1 MSQAND
7 GYDYNPEYD
16 YNEQYDG
23 EDYDQSSISQED
35 YWKVINSFFG
45 NKGLVRQQLESF
57 NEFVEN
63 TMQELV
69 DENARLTLDQ
79 HSQHT
84 GAAGDE
90 TRRYEINFGQIY
102 LAKVAMTEMD
112 GQTVSLF
119 PQEARLRNL
128 TYAAPLYVDMKKS
141 TLTAGNVDDPIEAQ
155 WQPAVDANG
164 VMQETEEDKIWI
176 GKVPVMIRSNFC
188 LLDDLQEEQNYNL
201 GECPY
206 DQGGYFIINGSEKV
220 LIAQE
225 RMAANHVYVFKKAD
239 PSAITY
245 FSEVTSQM
253 EKGGKMPSKTVVRMY
268 ARNSDRTTTGSV
280 IRASLPYTKVDI
292 PIVIIFRALGI
303 VPDRDVLSHICFD
316 PNDTAM
322 LEMLRPCIEEAFSVQ
337 DRDTALD
344 FIGRR
349 GQQEKG
355 TRLTRQRAAFDI
367 LQKEMLPH
375 VSVSEGFESKKAYFL
390 GYMVHRLC
398 SASLGR
404 RELDDR
410 DHFGKK
416 RLDLAGPLLAN
427 LFRILFKKLTRD
439 VYRHLQ
445 KCVETHKEF
454 TLVNAIKPGIITN
467 GLKYSLATGNWG
479 DQAKAMQARAGV
491 SQVLNRYTFASTL
504 SHLRRTNTPIGRDG
518 KIAKPRQ
525 LHNTHWG
532 MVCPAETPE
541 GQACGLVKNLALM
554 SYISV
559 GSYSAP
565 VMEFLEEWGL
575 EDQTEYSNAPSA
587 TKVFVNG
594 VWMGIHRD
602 AVTLHQNLLSMR
614 RGGQLKHEVSIVRDI
629 RERELRLYTDA
640 GRVCRPL
647 FIVNEDQTLMLQRSH
662 IERIDELEEEEGKAW
677 EEMLSTGIV
686 EYVDAE
692 EEETILIAMVQ
703 EDLENAR
710 KFHTRE
716 EVNRDHAAHSMEA
729 FDPTAR
735 VKSANWS
742 QTYTHMEIHPS
753 MILGVCA
760 SIIPF
765 PDHNQVS
772 WRCPGPQLTVSV
784 AS

>member
-1 MSQAND
+1 M
-7 GYDYNPEYD
+7 P
-16 YNEQYDG
+16 
-23 EDYDQSSISQED
+23 
-35 YWKVINSFFG
+35 
-45 NKGLVRQQLESF
+45 LVYRR
-57 NEFVEN
+57 
-63 TMQELV
+63 TW
-69 DENARLTLDQ
+69 LTGQ
-79 HSQHT
+79 
-84 GAAGDE
+84 
-90 TRRYEINFGQIY
+90 RRYEITFGQIY

-112 GQTVSLF
+112 GQTVGLF

-141 TLTAGNVDDPIEAQ
+141 TLTAGNVDDPIEAD
-155 WQPAVDANG
+155 WRPALDANG
-164 VMQETEEDKIWI
+164 VMQEAEEDKIWI
-176 GKVPVMIRSNFC
+176 GKVPVMVRSNFC
-188 LLDDLQEEQNYNL
+188 LLHGLPEDHYYQL

-225 RMAANHVYVFKKAD
+225 RMAANHVYVFKKGE
-239 PSAITY
+239 PSAITF

-268 ARNSDRTTTGSV
+268 ARAAERTTTGSV

-316 PNDTAM
+316 PTDTPM
-322 LEMLRPCIEEAFSVQ
+322 LEMLRPCIEEAFAVQ

-355 TRLTRQRAAFDI
+355 TRAQRQRAAFDI

-398 SASLGR
+398 SAALGR

-532 MVCPAETPE
+532 YVCPAETPE

-575 EDQTEYSNAPSA
+575 EDQSEYMNAPSA

-602 AVTLHQNLLSMR
+602 AVTLHQNLLQMR

-647 FIVNEDQTLMLQRSH
+647 FIVDEETQTLRLKREH
-662 IERIDELEEEEGKAW
+662 IDRLDAIAEGVEDTPTGSAWDELLSEGI
-677 EEMLSTGIV
+677 L
-686 EYVDAE
+686 EYIDAE
-692 EEETILIAMVQ
+692 EEETILIAMTH
-703 EDLENAR
+703 EDLDNAQG
-710 KFHTRE
+710 FASRE
-716 EVNRDHAAHSMEA
+716 DVAKAQAAHNQEA
-729 FDPTAR
+729 FDPSAR
-735 VKSANWS
+735 IKSTNWS
-742 QTYTHMEIHPS
+742 QNYTHMEIHPS

-772 WRCPGPQLTVSV
+772 SCACVMESY
-784 AS
+784 

>member
-1 MSQAND
+1 M
-7 GYDYNPEYD
+7 
-16 YNEQYDG
+16 
-23 EDYDQSSISQED
+23 
-35 YWKVINSFFG
+35 V
-45 NKGLVRQQLESF
+45 V
-57 NEFVEN
+57 
-63 TMQELV
+63 
-69 DENARLTLDQ
+69 LTGQ
-79 HSQHT
+79 
-84 GAAGDE
+84 
-90 TRRYEINFGQIY
+90 RRYEIQFGQIY
-102 LAKVAMTEMD
+102 LAKVAITEMD
-112 GQTVSLF
+112 GQTVGMF
-119 PQEARLRNL
+119 PQEARSRNL

-141 TLTAGNVDDPIEAQ
+141 TLTAGNVDDPIEAD
-155 WQPAVDANG
+155 WRPALDHNG
-164 VMQETEEDKIWI
+164 VMQEAEEDKIWI
-176 GKVPVMIRSNFC
+176 GKVPVMVRSNFC
-188 LLDDLQEEQNYNL
+188 LLHGLPEDNYYQL

-225 RMAANHVYVFKKAD
+225 RMAANHVYVFKKGD

-268 ARNSDRTTTGSV
+268 ARAAERTTTGSV

-316 PNDTAM
+316 PNDTPM
-322 LEMLRPCIEEAFSVQ
+322 LEMLRPCIEEAFAVQ

-355 TRLTRQRAAFDI
+355 TRAQRQRAAFDI

-398 SASLGR
+398 SAALGR

-532 MVCPAETPE
+532 MV
-541 GQACGLVKNLALM
+541 
-554 SYISV
+554 
-559 GSYSAP
+559 
-565 VMEFLEEWGL
+565 W
-575 EDQTEYSNAPSA
+575 
-587 TKVFVNG
+587 
-594 VWMGIHRD
+594 
-602 AVTLHQNLLSMR
+602 
-614 RGGQLKHEVSIVRDI
+614 
-629 RERELRLYTDA
+629 
-640 GRVCRPL
+640 
-647 FIVNEDQTLMLQRSH
+647 
-662 IERIDELEEEEGKAW
+662 
-677 EEMLSTGIV
+677 
-686 EYVDAE
+686 
-692 EEETILIAMVQ
+692 
-703 EDLENAR
+703 
-710 KFHTRE
+710 
-716 EVNRDHAAHSMEA
+716 
-729 FDPTAR
+729 
-735 VKSANWS
+735 
-742 QTYTHMEIHPS
+742 
-753 MILGVCA
+753 
-760 SIIPF
+760 
-765 PDHNQVS
+765 
-772 WRCPGPQLTVSV
+772 
-784 AS
+784 

>member
-1 MSQAND
+1 MFPAHRAVCLLFEQLATTFAGTD
-7 GYDYNPEYD
+7 GYEYNPEY
-16 YNEQYDG
+16 QYDYEGG
-23 EDYDQSSISQED
+23 EYGDGADYVPLAQED
-35 YWKVINSFFG
+35 YWKVINSFFDE
-45 NKGLVRQQLESF
+45 KGLVRQQLESF

-69 DENARLTLDQ
+69 DENAKLTLDQ
-79 HSQHT
+79 FSQHT
-84 GAAGDE
+84 GARGDE
-90 TRRYEINFGQIY
+90 TRRYEISFGQIY

-112 GQTVSLF
+112 GQTVGLF

-128 TYAAPLYVDMKKS
+128 TYAAPLYVDMKKM
-141 TLTAGNVDDPIEAQ
+141 TLTAGNVDDPIEAD
-155 WQPAVDANG
+155 WQPAYNEHNMLADA
-164 VMQETEEDKIWI
+164 EEDKIWI
-176 GKVPVMIRSNFC
+176 GKVPVMVRSNFC
-188 LLDDLQEEQNYNL
+188 LLHGLPDTHFYQL

-206 DQGGYFIINGSEKV
+206 DQGGYFVINGSEKV

-225 RMAANHVYVFKKAD
+225 RMAANHVYVFKKGE

-268 ARNSDRTTTGSV
+268 ARSADKTTTGSV

-292 PIVIIFRALGI
+292 PVVIIFRALGI

-316 PNDTAM
+316 PTDGPM
-322 LEMLRPCIEEAFSVQ
+322 LEMLRPCIEEAFAVQ

-355 TRLTRQRAAFDI
+355 TRAMRQRAAFDI

-398 SASLGR
+398 SAALGR

-445 KCVETHKEF
+445 KCVETHKQF

-532 MVCPAETPE
+532 MGTLLLLVCADPSLPRRDARRTGMWS
-541 GQACGLVKNLALM
+541 GQEPRSHVVHLRRFVLCARHGVPRG
-554 SYISV
+554 V
-559 GSYSAP
+559 GS
-565 VMEFLEEWGL
+565 
-575 EDQTEYSNAPSA
+575 
-587 TKVFVNG
+587 
-594 VWMGIHRD
+594 
-602 AVTLHQNLLSMR
+602 
-614 RGGQLKHEVSIVRDI
+614 RGHVRV
-629 RERELRLYTDA
+629 R
-640 GRVCRPL
+640 
-647 FIVNEDQTLMLQRSH
+647 QRS
-662 IERIDELEEEEGKAW
+662 RRTQG
-677 EEMLSTGIV
+677 V
-686 EYVDAE
+686 CQRCVDGYPPR
-692 EEETILIAMVQ
+692 LC
-703 EDLENAR
+703 
-710 KFHTRE
+710 
-716 EVNRDHAAHSMEA
+716 HAAHQPPGDASRRSA
-729 FDPTAR
+729 QAR
-735 VKSANWS
+735 
-742 QTYTHMEIHPS
+742 
-753 MILGVCA
+753 GVDCA
-760 SIIPF
+760 RHS
-765 PDHNQVS
+765 
-772 WRCPGPQLTVSV
+772 
-784 AS
+784 

>member
-1 MSQAND
+1 
-7 GYDYNPEYD
+7 
-16 YNEQYDG
+16 
-23 EDYDQSSISQED
+23 
-35 YWKVINSFFG
+35 
-45 NKGLVRQQLESF
+45 
-57 NEFVEN
+57 
-63 TMQELV
+63 
-69 DENARLTLDQ
+69 
-79 HSQHT
+79 
-84 GAAGDE
+84 
-90 TRRYEINFGQIY
+90 
-102 LAKVAMTEMD
+102 MTEMD
-112 GQTVSLF
+112 GQTVGLF

-128 TYAAPLYVDMKKS
+128 TYAAPLYVDMKKQ
-141 TLTAGNVDDPIEAQ
+141 TYTAGNVDDPIEAD
-155 WQPAVDANG
+155 WRPALDQNG
-164 VMQETEEDKIWI
+164 VMQEQEEDKIWI
-176 GKVPVMIRSNFC
+176 GKVPVMVRSNFC
-188 LLDDLQEEQNYNL
+188 LLHGLPEDSYFQL

-206 DQGGYFIINGSEKV
+206 DQGGYFVINGSEKV

-225 RMAANHVYVFKKAD
+225 RMAANHVYVFKKGD
-239 PSAITY
+239 PSAITF

-268 ARNSDRTTTGSV
+268 ARAAERTTTGSV

-316 PNDTAM
+316 PNDTSM
-322 LEMLRPCIEEAFSVQ
+322 LELLRPCIEEAFAVQ

-355 TRLTRQRAAFDI
+355 TRSQRQRAAFDI

-398 SASLGR
+398 SAALGR

-416 RLDLAGPLLAN
+416 RLDLAGPLLAS

-532 MVCPAETPE
+532 MVSIKFRLNKTIQVLTTRSGVPRRDSRRTGVWSCQEPRAHVVHFGRLVLCPRH
-541 GQACGLVKNLALM
+541 GVFGG
-554 SYISV
+554 V
-559 GSYSAP
+559 GSRGP
-565 VMEFLEEWGL
+565 DRVLERA
-575 EDQTEYSNAPSA
+575 Q
-587 TKVFVNG
+587 
-594 VWMGIHRD
+594 R
-602 AVTLHQNLLSMR
+602 HQ
-614 RGGQLKHEVSIVRDI
+614 
-629 RERELRLYTDA
+629 
-640 GRVCRPL
+640 
-647 FIVNEDQTLMLQRSH
+647 
-662 IERIDELEEEEGKAW
+662 
-677 EEMLSTGIV
+677 
-686 EYVDAE
+686 
-692 EEETILIAMVQ
+692 
-703 EDLENAR
+703 
-710 KFHTRE
+710 
-716 EVNRDHAAHSMEA
+716 
-729 FDPTAR
+729 
-735 VKSANWS
+735 
-742 QTYTHMEIHPS
+742 
-753 MILGVCA
+753 GVCQRCVDGYPPRRRHAPPEPVAHA
-760 SIIPF
+760 SWWPAQARGF
-765 PDHNQVS
+765 DCARYPRARASSVHGRRSCVS
-772 WRCPGPQLTVSV
+772 PAVYCRREPAAPPQ
-784 AS
+784 ARAH